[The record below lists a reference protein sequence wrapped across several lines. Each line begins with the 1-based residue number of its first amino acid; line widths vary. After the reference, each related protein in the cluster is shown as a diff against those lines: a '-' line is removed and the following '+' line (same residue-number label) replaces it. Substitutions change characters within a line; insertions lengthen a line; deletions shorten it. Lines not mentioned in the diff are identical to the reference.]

1 MRARKGIIEFLLNIV
16 NTSKRN
22 AASWLYTIIHRHSTM
37 LRSLMDQLM
46 KVQASAETA
55 PSAVE
60 PSSSMGADPA
70 TDKMELPPVQ
80 ETPAHPKSPPPPR
93 SSSQGKVKPSSATVF
108 PLNSKHSGRKP
119 SISYAPQ
126 PRTAHYSDIPT
137 SFNMSRRRS
146 SDAILQSWNPRDYER
161 SSIYTTNDDTP
172 PRMERSH
179 TPSGSVYSRNSSG
192 TELNDMVME
201 AVAMGRMNAA
211 FEMHAPLLKHAFAK
225 ETDSGG
231 VARVPMRNS
240 SKRDAEIQSNGHS
253 STENNSVHDSSD
265 AKKSIITRLDKLIE
279 ELSASDNTGVGD
291 QGALESSNTTTQ
303 DDDEYSDSIAEIL
316 LEYYQDSESDSLN
329 NFRIIEVVDRSGN
342 RTSMLNRESSST
354 SQATQPS
361 HRVSISVNSTRMN
374 DQPSK
379 SPQRIV
385 SMLKYRFISAIGYN
399 ESSSE
404 QTPAQAIST
413 TAKKTPTVGI
423 ITSSIAN
430 ASKAANMLWA
440 SPVSVH
446 SPAGETELSFKH
458 GLVGHSERPE
468 RTSSLKTVI
477 R

>member
-1 MRARKGIIEFLLNIV
+1 
-16 NTSKRN
+16 
-22 AASWLYTIIHRHSTM
+22 M

-46 KVQASAETA
+46 KVQASAEAA
-55 PSAVE
+55 PSAVKQ
-60 PSSSMGADPA
+60 STSMSAEPA
-70 TDKMELPPVQ
+70 TDKIELPLVQ
-80 ETPAHPKSPPPPR
+80 ESPAHPKSPPPPR
-93 SSSQGKVKPSSATVF
+93 SSSQGKVKPSSATLF

-146 SDAILQSWNPRDYER
+146 SDAVLQSSNPRDYER

-179 TPSGSVYSRNSSG
+179 TPSGSVYSRNSTG

-201 AVAMGRMNAA
+201 AVAMGRANAA

-225 ETDSGG
+225 ETESGG

-240 SKRDAEIQSNGHS
+240 SKRDAEIQSNGHAGS
-253 STENNSVHDSSD
+253 ENNSVHDSSD

-291 QGALESSNTTTQ
+291 QGALESSNSAIQ

-342 RTSMLNRESSST
+342 RTSMLDRDSTT

-361 HRVSISVNSTRMN
+361 HRVSISVNSSRMN
-374 DQPSK
+374 DHPSK

-399 ESSSE
+399 ESSPE
-404 QTPAQAIST
+404 QQPLAQAIST

>member
-1 MRARKGIIEFLLNIV
+1 
-16 NTSKRN
+16 
-22 AASWLYTIIHRHSTM
+22 
-37 LRSLMDQLM
+37 
-46 KVQASAETA
+46 
-55 PSAVE
+55 
-60 PSSSMGADPA
+60 
-70 TDKMELPPVQ
+70 
-80 ETPAHPKSPPPPR
+80 
-93 SSSQGKVKPSSATVF
+93 
-108 PLNSKHSGRKP
+108 
-119 SISYAPQ
+119 
-126 PRTAHYSDIPT
+126 
-137 SFNMSRRRS
+137 MSRRRS
-146 SDAILQSWNPRDYER
+146 SDAILQSSNPRDYER

-179 TPSGSVYSRNSSG
+179 TPSGSVYSRNSTG
-192 TELNDMVME
+192 TELNDMVMV
-201 AVAMGRMNAA
+201 AVAMGRTNAA
-211 FEMHAPLLKHAFAK
+211 FDMHAPLLKHAFAK
-225 ETDSGG
+225 ETESGG

-240 SKRDAEIQSNGHS
+240 SKRDAEIQSNGLAGS
-253 STENNSVHDSSD
+253 ENNSVHDSSD

-291 QGALESSNTTTQ
+291 QGALESSNSAMQ

-342 RTSMLNRESSST
+342 RTSMLNRASTT

-374 DQPSK
+374 DLPSK
-379 SPQRIV
+379 SPPQRIV

-399 ESSSE
+399 ESSPE
-404 QTPAQAIST
+404 QPPAQAIST

-458 GLVGHSERPE
+458 GLMGHSERPE